1 VGKATKSDDDAAPKK
16 APKPARP
23 GTVLKPV
30 IIGAV
35 ALAVV
40 QAVLPKVL

>member
-1 VGKATKSDDDAAPKK
+1 VSKATKSDENAAPKK

-23 GTVLKPV
+23 ATVLKPV
-30 IIGAV
+30 VIGFV
-35 ALAVV
+35 VLATL